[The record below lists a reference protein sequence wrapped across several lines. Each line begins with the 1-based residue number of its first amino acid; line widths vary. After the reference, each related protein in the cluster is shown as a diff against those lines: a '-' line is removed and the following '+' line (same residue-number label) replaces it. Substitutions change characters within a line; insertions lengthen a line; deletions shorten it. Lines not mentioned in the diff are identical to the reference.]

1 MPLHTAVQL
10 AEDSLAIAILD
21 VYMQLSYICASC
33 HFMLAS
39 YVAI

>member
-1 MPLHTAVQL
+1 MLLHTTVQL

-33 HFMLAS
+33 HFMVAS